1 VGSAQIGAALAMSRP
16 ILMRLVLREWGES
29 LSRISNNEVATVQN
43 IDPREGKVMREF
55 VGKAAFV
62 TGGASGIGLAL
73 GRAFAEAGCKVM
85 LADIEKNALDAA
97 LASFSGSGR
106 EIRGIVCDV
115 ADPASVDAAAEATF
129 SAFGKVHILCNNA
142 GVGALGGI
150 DHIALDN
157 WRWVLDVNL
166 IGVVNG
172 VRAFLPHMREH
183 GEGGHI
189 VNTASIAGMF
199 NSRRAVGQGF
209 APYPA
214 TKYAVVGMSEGLAME
229 VKPLGIG
236 VSILCP
242 GVVHTNILESA
253 RNRPQRYGPA
263 TPVDT
268 TNPRYSRVAE
278 LVRAGMDPE
287 EVARRVLAAVRDEEL
302 YIFTHPETREVVEE
316 RFRAIFAAFD
326 RAAASP
332 V

>member
-1 VGSAQIGAALAMSRP
+1 VI
-16 ILMRLVLREWGES
+16 
-29 LSRISNNEVATVQN
+29 
-43 IDPREGKVMREF
+43 REF

-85 LADIEKNALDAA
+85 LADIEKPVLDAA
-97 LASFSGSGR
+97 VAGLSGSER

-172 VRAFLPHMREH
+172 VRAFLPHMRAH
-183 GEGGHI
+183 GECGHI
-189 VNTASIAGMF
+189 VNTASIAGMV
-199 NSRRAVGQGF
+199 NSRQGF

-229 VKPLGIG
+229 VKPFGIG

-242 GVVHTNILESA
+242 GLVRTNILDSA

-263 TPVDT
+263 TPIDT
-268 TNPRYSRVAE
+268 TNPHYAWFAE
-278 LVRAGMDPE
+278 WVRSGMEPAD
-287 EVARRVLAAVRDEEL
+287 VARRVLAAIRDDEL
-302 YIFTHPETREVVEE
+302 YIFTHPEGRSVIEE
-316 RFRAIFAAFD
+316 RFRAILTAFD
-326 RAAASP
+326 RAVALL

>member
-1 VGSAQIGAALAMSRP
+1 MQ
-16 ILMRLVLREWGES
+16 
-29 LSRISNNEVATVQN
+29 
-43 IDPREGKVMREF
+43 EF
-55 VGKAAFV
+55 AGKAAFV

-85 LADIEKNALDAA
+85 LADIEKTALDAA

-106 EIRGIVCDV
+106 EMRGIVCDV

-129 SAFGKVHILCNNA
+129 LAFGNVHILCNNA
-142 GVGALGGI
+142 GVGARGGI
-150 DHIALDN
+150 DHIVLDN
-157 WRWVLDVNL
+157 WRWVIDVNL
-166 IGVVNG
+166 MGVVNG
-172 VRAFLPHMREH
+172 VRAFLPHMRAH

-189 VNTASIAGMF
+189 VNTASIAGMV
-199 NSRRAVGQGF
+199 NSRQGF

-242 GVVHTNILESA
+242 GIVRTNILESA

-263 TPVDT
+263 TPADM
-268 TNPRYSRVAE
+268 TNPRYARFAE
-278 LVRAGMDPE
+278 QVRTGMDPA
-287 EVARRVLAAVRDEEL
+287 EVARQVLAAIRNDEL
-302 YIFTHPETREVVEE
+302 YVFTHPETREAVQE
-316 RFRAIFAAFD
+316 RFRSILAAFD
-326 RAAASP
+326 RAAAPP